1 MPILVKLALFG
12 WIPLVL
18 LLFRHLPHHRALLV
32 GVIGGVLFLP
42 EVQMAK
48 VSEEA
53 PDASEF
59 VLIFLK
65 LTKPNAISAAGL
77 LAALLFDRR
86 RLSSFRPRWF
96 DVPMAVWC
104 VVPFFSDLGI
114 GISPYASFAAARD
127 QTLSWGVPY
136 LLGRVYFTD
145 FRSFRD
151 LAIGLVLGGLVYLP
165 FALYEIRFSPQ
176 LHERLYGFFPGSKN
190 EFDRMGGFRPIVFMS
205 HGLAVGMWLV
215 ATAVVAFWLWWSGA
229 VRSIRVWRLKKQVPM
244 TYPALALL
252 GVSVLARSTGAIG
265 IGLAGVLALL
275 QVRWLKMP
283 ILVIALLAVSPLY
296 LVARTSGWDAKQFT
310 DWVMVNVDVDRA
322 NSFIYRVRNEG
333 RLVRKVWGSP
343 AFGYGDTG
351 EARKVE
357 KEKKGDEPEAVT
369 DSLWIICLSCYGFV
383 GLVAFW
389 AAMLV
394 PAARFLWTYPARTW
408 SHPAV
413 APAAAVAV
421 VVIIYMLD
429 NLSNAMQ
436 NSALILSAGALAGVT
451 GARAAA
457 QDSEAAKPQA
467 ATPADQGS
475 PTPYRPGVL
484 IRNRL
489 RR

>member
-1 MPILVKLALFG
+1 MPILVKVALFG
-12 WIPLVL
+12 WVPLVL
-18 LLFRHLPHHRALLV
+18 VLFRYLPHHRALLV
-32 GVIGGVLFLP
+32 GVIAGTLFLP

-48 VSEEA
+48 VSAEA

-59 VLIFLK
+59 VVLFLK
-65 LTKPNAISAAGL
+65 LTKPNTISASAL
-77 LAALLFDRR
+77 LAAFLFDRR
-86 RLSSFRPRWF
+86 RLFSFRPRWF
-96 DVPMAVWC
+96 DLPMAVWC

-114 GISPYASFAAARD
+114 GISAYGSLAAARD

-151 LAIGLVLGGLVYLP
+151 LAMGLVVGGLVYLP

-176 LHERLYGFFPGSKN
+176 LHERLYGFFPGSKD

-229 VRSIRVWRLKKQVPM
+229 VRTISVWPIKKPMPM
-244 TYPALALL
+244 TFPALALL
-252 GVSVLARSTGAIG
+252 AVSVLARSTGAIG
-265 IGLAGVLALL
+265 IGLAGVLSLL
-275 QVRWLKMP
+275 QVRLLKAP
-283 ILVIALLAVSPLY
+283 VLVIALLAISPVY

-310 DWVMVNVDVDRA
+310 DWVRANIDENRA

-343 AFGYGDTG
+343 ALGYGDTG

-357 KEKKGDEPEAVT
+357 KEKRSDEPEAVT

-383 GLVAFW
+383 GLVALW

-394 PAARFLWTYPARTW
+394 PAARFLGTYPARSW

-436 NSALILSAGALAGVT
+436 NSVLVLSAGALAGVT
-451 GARAAA
+451 GARAAP
-457 QDSEAAKPQA
+457 QDGQSAKPQT
-467 ATPADQGS
+467 ATPAEQAS